1 MDDVTLGRPCDIV
14 ANDVNSF
21 IAEGTNI
28 GLLLNTN
35 KSELTIKTATS
46 VNLSPIDQFVHF
58 TVNDASLLGS
68 PLVIGTAS
76 DAILNKNL
84 TELKRACGRLQLI
97 SSHDSLVLKASCSA
111 PKLMHQLCFSSCTD
125 HFILPIIEGTLRFCL
140 IYITNFSISGEQWLQ
155 ASVPIKAGG
164 LGIRRISAIASSA
177 FLSSVYSTQLLQNNL
192 LSRVMFEVKDHC

>member
-1 MDDVTLGRPCDIV
+1 MDSIFIICYVDDVTLGGPCDIV
-14 ANDVNSF
+14 ANDINSF

-28 GLLLNTN
+28 GLYLNTN

-84 TELKRACGRLQLI
+84 TELKRACGQPQLI
-97 SSHDSLVLKASCSA
+97 SSHDALVLKASCSA
-111 PKLMHQLCFSSCTD
+111 PKLMH
-125 HFILPIIEGTLRFCL
+125 
-140 IYITNFSISGEQWLQ
+140 
-155 ASVPIKAGG
+155 
-164 LGIRRISAIASSA
+164 
-177 FLSSVYSTQLLQNNL
+177 
-192 LSRVMFEVKDHC
+192 